1 MFLNEK
7 NNILEIISKFRE
19 KFGLHSVDFND
30 PERPRT
36 PKASSKY
43 LKEIITN
50 NGFIESYNDDVHI
63 NLVIS

>member
-1 MFLNEK
+1 M
-7 NNILEIISKFRE
+7 
-19 KFGLHSVDFND
+19 DFND

-50 NGFIESYNDDVHI
+50 NGFIENTHHHNFESYNANVYVDIVK
-63 NLVIS
+63 S

>member
-1 MFLNEK
+1 M
-7 NNILEIISKFRE
+7 
-19 KFGLHSVDFND
+19 DFND

-36 PKASSKY
+36 PKESSKY

>member
-1 MFLNEK
+1 MK
-7 NNILEIISKFRE
+7 IILKCRE

-50 NGFIESYNDDVHI
+50 NGFIQSYDDDVNI